1 MNAGD
6 VQVFSRVARTGNF
19 SEAAEQLGLTRS
31 TVSKSISRLEGR
43 LGVVLINRSTRSSSL
58 TDAGRRFYEH
68 ATEVDAAL
76 ERAVAAVSGD
86 DQEVVGNLS
95 ISLPTSLG
103 AALTPALVGQFRRK
117 WPRLSLSL
125 EFNDEY
131 VDLIGGSIDVAIR
144 VARRLNDSNLL
155 SRRLGETKGV
165 LVASPGYL
173 SRYGIPK
180 SVEELGNH
188 RCMDIGR
195 ADRMRV
201 VWRFDGSEGPIEVP
215 VQCTMNANSDLPL
228 ILAACMDEGILYTPE
243 IVVSNELAQGR
254 LTEIL
259 SESTSS
265 QCFGIYAVYPNHGRP
280 AKVRAFIDFI
290 ANQLP
295 LLDTVD
301 RWFWST
307 CSGRANRSPEQSPGS
322 ART

>member
-6 VQVFSRVARTGNF
+6 VQVFSRVAKTGNF

-31 TVSKSISRLEGR
+31 TVSKSISRLEER
-43 LGVVLINRSTRSSSL
+43 LGVVLIHRSTRSSSL

-68 ATEVDAAL
+68 AREVDAAL
-76 ERAVAAVSGD
+76 DKAVAAVSGD

-144 VARRLNDSNLL
+144 IAKRLSDSNLL
-155 SRRLGETKGV
+155 SRRLSETKGI

-173 SRYGIPK
+173 SRYGTPK
-180 SVEELGNH
+180 SVEELEKH
-188 RCMDIGR
+188 RCLDIGR

-201 VWRFDGSEGPIEVP
+201 VWRFDGADGPIEVP

-228 ILAACMDEGILYTPE
+228 ILAACMDEGILYTPA
-243 IVVSNELAQGR
+243 IAVSNELAQGR

-259 SESTSS
+259 SESTKS
-265 QCFGIYAVYPNHGRP
+265 QSFGIYAVYPNHGRP

-290 ANQLP
+290 ADQLP
-295 LLDTVD
+295 LMDATD

-307 CSGRANRSPEQSPGS
+307 CSESRKQNPD
-322 ART
+322 